1 MHATSITQ
9 NIHLHVLLI
18 LKLNFLV
25 LITYINN
32 IKPAFPKS
40 KKIYSY
46 NQHSFTT
53 KIQNKTHTKNKSH
66 S

>member
-9 NIHLHVLLI
+9 NTNLHVLLI

-46 NQHSFTT
+46 NQH
-53 KIQNKTHTKNKSH
+53 
-66 S
+66 

>member
-9 NIHLHVLLI
+9 NTNLHVLLI

-32 IKPAFPKS
+32 IKLAFPKS

-46 NQHSFTT
+46 NQH
-53 KIQNKTHTKNKSH
+53 
-66 S
+66 